1 MAILDAHPKPL
12 MEVRRGLNKALD
24 NFIMKCLSSDPADR
38 YANAEVANGVLMA
51 ISDSIAS
58 GTGTRQS
65 FIHGRLA
72 MPPITVTNGSGDTHS
87 LAASMRKDIAL
98 ELKRS
103 GMSVKLIENG
113 SLAREERIDFVTRGA
128 LKLEGET
135 ATLEFALEHCRNS
148 SCEETSEVWRE
159 RIVHSDGDE
168 WALQAQLVR
177 HAVRSLRRQLSEHSL
192 RPAEQT
198 RGDPAAALE
207 LCTRAHTILHR
218 GMTRHLLSSIMLFRR
233 ALEADPLCAL
243 AYAGLAEALARKFL
257 YWDGDE
263 SFIAESRENA
273 RKALGIDPDSAEAHT
288 SLGFANH
295 LTGHSVDAQREYRLA
310 IQLKNDEWLAHRLLG
325 SLLSRGGNFKGAS
338 PLLRRAIALKP
349 NYISTYDHLF
359 YVLQRLDRYQEA
371 IEVADRGIAEAKRQ
385 IQRFAKDQ
393 DSRMFLAMLQA
404 RMGLRE
410 EALATLAEARE
421 NGPKDGFTSFHTGS
435 VHAIL
440 GNPEEALQALL
451 NAQARGFYIRL
462 EQRNSEFDILR
473 GMPEF
478 QALVH

>member
-1 MAILDAHPKPL
+1 MAILDAQPKPL
-12 MEVRRGLNKALD
+12 LEVRRGLNKPLS
-24 NFIMKCLSSDPADR
+24 NFIMKCLSSDPAQR
-38 YANAEVANGVLMA
+38 YDNAEVANGVLMA

-72 MPPITVTNGSGDTHS
+72 MSPITVASGNEDINA
-87 LAASMRKDIAL
+87 LAASMRKDIAA
-98 ELKRS
+98 ELGRS

-113 SLAREERIDFVTRGA
+113 SLEDPVDFVTNGA
-128 LKLEGET
+128 LKMEGET
-135 ATLEFALEHCRNS
+135 ATLEFVLEHCRNS
-148 SCEETSEVWRE
+148 STEETSEVWRE

-192 RPAEQT
+192 RPIEQT
-198 RGDPAAALE
+198 KRDPKAALD
-207 LCTRAHTILHR
+207 LCMRAHSILHR

-243 AYAGLAEALARKFL
+243 AYSGLAESLARKFL

-273 RKALGIDPDSAEAHT
+273 RKALGINPDLAEAHT

-310 IQLKNDEWLAHRLLG
+310 IQLKNGEWLAHRLLG
-325 SLLSRGGNFKGAS
+325 SLLSRGGNFKGSS
-338 PLLRRAIALKP
+338 PLLQRAIALKP
-349 NYISTYDHLF
+349 NYISTYDYLF

-385 IQRFAKDQ
+385 IQRFDNDQ
-393 DSRMFLAMLQA
+393 DSRLFLAMLQA
-404 RMGLRE
+404 RMGLRDG
-410 EALATLAEARE
+410 ALGTLAEARE
-421 NGPKDGFTSFHTGS
+421 KGPKDGFTSFHTAS
-435 VHAIL
+435 VHAVL
-440 GNPEEALQALL
+440 GNPEEALEALM

-473 GMPEF
+473 GMPKF
-478 QALVH
+478 QALVG